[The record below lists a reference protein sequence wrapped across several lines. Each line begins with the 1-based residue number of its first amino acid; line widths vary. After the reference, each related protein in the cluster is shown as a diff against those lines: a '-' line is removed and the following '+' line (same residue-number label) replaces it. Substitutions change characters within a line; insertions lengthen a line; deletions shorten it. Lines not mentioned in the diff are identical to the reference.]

1 MQSRFLSAGVA
12 FAGLSLLLVGCS
24 APPEPTVPTL
34 QLVRVTDY
42 DRLFDHALDVL
53 RLRDIGPTTLD
64 EANRANGS
72 IEVGP
77 ITSQQWFEF
86 WRRDTLGGYQN
97 LEANL
102 QQIGRT
108 ISIEIKPLAAR
119 SADADFAPEQQAAG
133 GDPTMLPDELPPLT
147 THGPGIYRVS
157 VTVEKSRYSAPQRQV
172 GIPSAAL
179 GLYSPRTPTRAG
191 LRGPAA
197 RSAHWVP
204 LGRDGLLEE
213 DLLAALVTAPGVT
226 PFDRPLGSES
236 AAE

>member
-1 MQSRFLSAGVA
+1 M
-12 FAGLSLLLVGCS
+12 GLGLLLAGCT

-34 QLVRVTDY
+34 QLVRVADY

-64 EANRANGS
+64 EAHRANGT
-72 IEVGP
+72 IKVGP
-77 ITSQQWFEF
+77 LTSQQWFEF

-108 ISIEIKPLAAR
+108 ISIEIKPLTAR
-119 SADADFAPEQQAAG
+119 TTDSSLAIDQQAAG
-133 GDPTMLPDELPPLT
+133 DDPTAMQAALPPLT
-147 THGPGIYRVS
+147 RHGPGIYRVS

-172 GIPSAAL
+172 STPSGAL
-179 GLYSPRTPTRAG
+179 RLYSPRTPTRAG

-213 DLLAALVTAPGVT
+213 DLLAVLLTAPGVT
-226 PFDRPLGSES
+226 PFDRPLGPEN